1 MRELLHQFWATLM
14 GIWWLPMA
22 AMAVGAS
29 LLALVVGWWW
39 AGRELRRKLNL
50 AVEHRTRRL
59 EDVSRRFRVMAD
71 NAYDLICICNADGRM
86 DYLNAAFTRVLGFGK
101 EELRD
106 VRLPEWVH
114 PRNREEL
121 ADILRRVVAQGGTV
135 EANMKFPHVG
145 GGWVDVELVAK
156 GLPDSDWVVRSVVLH
171 ARDISQRRKMLDELA
186 RNEQRFKD
194 FAGSSAD
201 WLWETDVAGVFRYVS
216 PGVTNVLGYE
226 PEELIG
232 QNQMNVLYAS
242 DDDSGR
248 ELVQNRVERHQPYR
262 ELELWT
268 KSKNGDRVC
277 LRLSGMPVFDV
288 MQEFVGYRGA
298 ASNVTSSKVERE
310 HVFRLATTDHLTGLL
325 NGARFKEELE
335 RAVVLARRHGTSG
348 AVLFIDLDRFKEVND
363 THGHEAGDRILLG
376 VADILRDSVR
386 STDIVAR
393 RGGDEFSIIMHNIDV
408 DSAAAKVQRMI
419 ERIKAFGVDYNGT
432 RLTVTMSVGMVQYP
446 QDDRGA
452 DHLIMS
458 ADLAMYRAKD
468 MGRNR
473 LFVDAT
479 DATSETV
486 GSVRAQLK
494 WVDRLRYCLEND
506 EFQMYY
512 QAILPAH
519 KTERPLFE
527 ALLRIFDEDGK
538 VASPALYIDAAEHFG
553 LIQQLDL
560 AVVKR
565 VFITQRALMDEGVN
579 VDVSINLSSRT
590 LGDPAVVPK
599 LRQLMEDYRID
610 PARIIF
616 EVTETMAIHDPAQMR
631 DIEEIRAFI
640 DSLRAMGFRFA
651 LDDFGTGFTS
661 FRYLKVLNVDIVKID
676 GEYVKDLVRDPDD
689 RLFVQSMVQLCDGLG
704 IGTIAEFVED
714 TATLAVLKELGVGA
728 GQGWLFA
735 KPQPDLRALA
745 AAYSGKTMDDFD
757 DALPLLEVAKH
768 AAAALE
774 VVAAEVPVAA
784 GEVVTAVRS
793 SVKAAKLKKAGKATR
808 AGERAAGKSKAG
820 AQAKA
825 KAAVQ

>member
-1 MRELLHQFWATLM
+1 MTMLALLAQE
-14 GIWWLPMA
+14 WWLPW
-22 AMAVGAS
+22 
-29 LLALVVGWWW
+29 ALMGLGCGIIVAGGGWWW
-39 AGRELRRKLNL
+39 AERQLKTRLNE
-50 AVEHRTRRL
+50 AVEQRTRRL
-59 EDVSRRFRVMAD
+59 EDVSRRFRLMAD
-71 NAYDLICICNADGRM
+71 NAYDLIAICDVDGRM
-86 DYLNAAFTRVLGFGK
+86 EYLNAAFTRVLGFGK

-106 VRLPEWVH
+106 VRLPTWVH
-114 PRNREEL
+114 PKHRDEL
-121 ADILRRVVAQGGTV
+121 ADTLKKVVAQGGTV
-135 EANMKFPHVG
+135 EASVKLPHVN

-171 ARDISQRRKMLDELA
+171 ARDISQRKKMLDELA

-201 WLWETDVAGVFRYVS
+201 WLWETDVAGIFRYVS
-216 PGVTNVLGYE
+216 PGVTNVLGYD

-232 QNQMNVLYAS
+232 QSQLNVLYANEE
-242 DDDSGR
+242 DSGR
-248 ELVQNRVERHQPYR
+248 ELVQNRVERKQPYR
-262 ELELWT
+262 ELEFWT

-277 LRLSGMPVFDV
+277 LRLSGIPVFDAL
-288 MQEFVGYRGA
+288 QEFTGYRGA
-298 ASNVTSSKVERE
+298 ASNVTASKVERE

-376 VADILRDSVR
+376 VAEILRDSVR

-408 DSAAAKVQRMI
+408 ESAAQKVQRMI
-419 ERIKAFGVDYNGT
+419 ERIKAFGIDYNGT

-446 QDDRGA
+446 QEEKGA

-479 DATSETV
+479 DAGSETV

-506 EFQMYY
+506 EFQMHY
-512 QAILPAH
+512 QAIVPAH
-519 KTERPLFE
+519 KKPRPLFE
-527 ALLRIFDEDGK
+527 ALLRIYDEQGK

-565 VFITQRALMDEGVN
+565 VFITQRALMDENVA

-599 LRQLMEDYRID
+599 LKQLMLDYKID
-610 PARIIF
+610 PTRIIF
-616 EVTETMAIHDPAQMR
+616 EVTETMALHDPAQMR
-631 DIEEIRAFI
+631 DIDDIRHFI
-640 DSLRAMGFRFA
+640 NSLREMGFRFA

-661 FRYLKVLNVDIVKID
+661 FRYLKVLDVDIVKID
-676 GEYVKDLVRDPDD
+676 GEYIKDLVTDADD
-689 RLFVQSMVQLCDGLG
+689 RLFVKSMVQLCDGLG
-704 IGTIAEFVED
+704 IETIGEFVETKD
-714 TATLAVLKELGVGA
+714 TMAMMCELGVGA

-735 KPQPDLRALA
+735 KPMPDLRQLA
-745 AAYSGKTMDDFD
+745 KDYAGKTMQDFAD
-757 DALPLLEVAKH
+757 GLPLLEVAKQ
-768 AAAALE
+768 AVLDTPPAPKAE
-774 VVAAEVPVAA
+774 VVA
-784 GEVVTAVRS
+784 
-793 SVKAAKLKKAGKATR
+793 VKPAKDAAK
-808 AGERAAGKSKAG
+808 
-820 AQAKA
+820 KA
-825 KAAVQ
+825 KGPKTSKG

>member
-1 MRELLHQFWATLM
+1 MRGLMHQFWATVWNSIVNLT
-14 GIWWLPMA
+14 WLPWAIGIMA
-22 AMAVGAS
+22 ASFVAMIF
-29 LLALVVGWWW
+29 GWWW
-39 AGRELRRKLNL
+39 AKRELRRKLNS
-50 AVEHRTRRL
+50 AVEQRTRRL

-71 NAYDLICICNADGRM
+71 NAYDLICISNAEGRM
-86 DYLNAAFTRVLGFGK
+86 EYLNAAFTRVLGFGK

-135 EANMKFPHVG
+135 EANMRLPHVG
-145 GGWVDVELVAK
+145 GGWVDVELIAK

-171 ARDISQRRKMLDELA
+171 ARDVSQRKKMLDELA

-201 WLWETDVAGVFRYVS
+201 WLWETDVAGNFRYVS

-232 QNQMNVLYAS
+232 QNQMNVLYANEE
-242 DDDSGR
+242 DSGR
-248 ELVQNRVERHQPYR
+248 ELVQNRIERRQPYR

-268 KSKNGDRVC
+268 KSKHGDRVC
-277 LRLSGMPVFDV
+277 LRLSGIPVFDA
-288 MQEFVGYRGA
+288 MQEFKGYRGA
-298 ASNVTSSKVERE
+298 ASNVTASKVERE

-325 NGARFKEELE
+325 NGARFKEELD

-348 AVLFIDLDRFKEVND
+348 VVLFIDLDRFKEVND

-419 ERIKAFGVDYNGT
+419 ERIKAFGIDYNGT

-446 QDDRGA
+446 QEEKGA

-479 DATSETV
+479 DAGSETV

-494 WVDRLRYCLEND
+494 WVDRLRYCLEHD
-506 EFQMYY
+506 EFQMFY
-512 QAILPAH
+512 QAIVPAH
-519 KTERPLFE
+519 KKERPLFE
-527 ALLRIFDEDGK
+527 ALLRIYDEDGK

-565 VFITQRALMDEGVN
+565 VFITQRALMDDGVN

-599 LRQLMEDYRID
+599 LRQLMEDYTID
-610 PARIIF
+610 PTRIIF
-616 EVTETMAIHDPAQMR
+616 EVTETMALHDPAQMR
-631 DIEEIRAFI
+631 DIDEIRHFI
-640 DSLRAMGFRFA
+640 NSLREMGFRFA

-661 FRYLKVLNVDIVKID
+661 FRYLKVLDVDLVKID
-676 GEYVKDLVRDPDD
+676 GEYIKDLVTDADD
-689 RLFVQSMVQLCDGLG
+689 RLFVKSMVELCDGLG
-704 IGTIAEFVED
+704 IETIGEFVE
-714 TATLAVLKELGVGA
+714 TKETMAVMKELGVGS

-735 KPQPDLRALA
+735 KPQPDLKGLVAE
-745 AAYSGKTMDDFD
+745 YTGKSMDDFAD
-757 DALPLLEVAKH
+757 GLPLLEVAKKGTMAEQVANFVKNG
-768 AAAALE
+768 AAK
-774 VVAAEVPVAA
+774 
-784 GEVVTAVRS
+784 GEVKTEPRA
-793 SVKAAKLKKAGKATR
+793 SVKAAKEKRIAKTTKKAAP
-808 AGERAAGKSKAG
+808 EAG
-820 AQAKA
+820 AAE
-825 KAAVQ
+825 

>member
-1 MRELLHQFWATLM
+1 MNELLHKLAVT
-14 GIWWLPMA
+14 WWLPWA
-22 AMAVGAS
+22 LAAVGSFLIIA
-29 LLALVVGWWW
+29 VGGWWW
-39 AGRELRRKLNL
+39 AGRQLRKRLNE

-71 NAYDLICICNADGRM
+71 NAYDLIAICDVDGKM
-86 DYLNAAFTRVLGFGK
+86 EYLNAAFTRVLGFGK

-106 VRLPEWVH
+106 VRLPTWVH
-114 PRNREEL
+114 PRYREEL
-121 ADILRRVVAQGGTV
+121 AASLKKVVSEGGMIET
-135 EANMKFPHVG
+135 AMKLPHVS

-171 ARDISQRRKMLDELA
+171 ARDISQRKKMLDELA

-201 WLWETDVAGVFRYVS
+201 WLWETDVAGIFRYVS
-216 PGVTNVLGYE
+216 PGVTNVLGYD

-232 QNQMNVLYAS
+232 QSQLNVLYANEE
-242 DDDSGR
+242 DSGR
-248 ELVQNRVERHQPYR
+248 ELVQNRVERKQPYR
-262 ELELWT
+262 ELEFWT

-277 LRLSGMPVFDV
+277 LRLSGIPVFDTQ
-288 MQEFVGYRGA
+288 QEFTGYRGA
-298 ASNVTSSKVERE
+298 ASNVTASKVERE

-325 NGARFKEELE
+325 NGARFKEELD

-376 VADILRDSVR
+376 VAEILRDSVR

-419 ERIKAFGVDYNGT
+419 ERIKAFGIDYNGT

-446 QDDRGA
+446 QDERGA

-506 EFQMYY
+506 EFQMHY
-512 QAILPAH
+512 QAIVPAT
-519 KTERPLFE
+519 KKARPLFE
-527 ALLRIFDEDGK
+527 ALLRIYDEQGK

-565 VFITQRALMDEGVN
+565 VFITQKTLTDEGVA

-599 LRQLMEDYRID
+599 LKHLMKEYDID
-610 PARIIF
+610 PTRIIF
-616 EVTETMAIHDPAQMR
+616 EVTETMALHDPAQMR
-631 DIEEIRAFI
+631 DLGEIKEFI
-640 DSLRAMGFRFA
+640 NSLRAEGFRFA

-661 FRYLKVLNVDIVKID
+661 FRYLKVLDVDIVKID
-676 GEYVKDLVRDPDD
+676 GEYIKDLVNDADD
-689 RLFVQSMVQLCDGLG
+689 RLFVKSMVQLCDGLG
-704 IGTIAEFVED
+704 IETIGEFVETQD
-714 TATLAVLKELGVGA
+714 IMHVMKELGVGM

-735 KPQPDLRALA
+735 KPMPDLRQLA
-745 AAYSGKTMDDFD
+745 KDYTGKTMDDFAD
-757 DALPLLEVAKH
+757 GLPLLEVAK
-768 AAAALE
+768 
-774 VVAAEVPVAA
+774 
-784 GEVVTAVRS
+784 
-793 SVKAAKLKKAGKATR
+793 
-808 AGERAAGKSKAG
+808 KSKA
-820 AQAKA
+820 AEKIAAEAPVKDLPKDAVKAPAKKPVK
-825 KAAVQ
+825 KADTKADNKAPVV

>member
-1 MRELLHQFWATLM
+1 MIGRDFMHNASMWLNWLAHEWWAPWVLM
-14 GIWWLPMA
+14 GF
-22 AMAVGAS
+22 GSS
-29 LLALVVGWWW
+29 LLIIGGSWWW
-39 AGRELRRKLNL
+39 AGRQLRKRLAE
-50 AVEHRTRRL
+50 AVEQRTRRL

-71 NAYDLICICNADGRM
+71 NAYDLIAISDVDGRM
-86 DYLNAAFTRVLGFGK
+86 EYLNAAFTRVLGFGK

-106 VRLPEWVH
+106 MRLPNWVH
-114 PRNREEL
+114 PKNREEV
-121 ADILRRVVAQGGTV
+121 ADILRKVVAQGGTV
-135 EANMKFPHVG
+135 EASVKLPHVS

-171 ARDISQRRKMLDELA
+171 ARDISQRKKMLDELA

-201 WLWETDVAGVFRYVS
+201 WLWETDVAGIFRYVS
-216 PGVTNVLGYE
+216 PGVTNVLGYDA
-226 PEELIG
+226 EELIG
-232 QNQMNVLYAS
+232 QSQLNVLYANEE
-242 DDDSGR
+242 DSGR
-248 ELVQNRVERHQPYR
+248 ELVQNRVERRQPYR
-262 ELELWT
+262 ELEFWT

-277 LRLSGMPVFDV
+277 LRLSGIPVFDAQ
-288 MQEFVGYRGA
+288 QEFMGYRGA
-298 ASNVTSSKVERE
+298 ASNVTASKVERE

-348 AVLFIDLDRFKEVND
+348 VVLFIDLDRFKEVND

-376 VADILRDSVR
+376 VAEILRDSVR

-408 DSAAAKVQRMI
+408 ESAAQKVQRMI
-419 ERIKAFGVDYNGT
+419 ERIKAFGIEYNGT

-446 QDDRGA
+446 QEDKGA

-479 DATSETV
+479 DAGAETV

-494 WVDRLRYCLEND
+494 WVDRLRFCLEND
-506 EFQMYY
+506 EFQMHY
-512 QAILPAH
+512 QAIVPS
-519 KTERPLFE
+519 KKKPRPLFE
-527 ALLRIFDEDGK
+527 ALLRIYDENGK

-560 AVVKR
+560 AVVRR
-565 VFITQRALMDEGVN
+565 VFITQQALMAEGVA

-599 LRQLMEDYRID
+599 LKQLMIDHEID
-610 PARIIF
+610 PTRIIF
-616 EVTETMAIHDPAQMR
+616 EVTETMALHDPAQMR
-631 DIEEIRAFI
+631 DIEEIRHFI
-640 DSLRAMGFRFA
+640 NSLREMGFRFA

-661 FRYLKVLNVDIVKID
+661 FRYLKVLDVDLVKID
-676 GEYVKDLVRDPDD
+676 GEYVKDLVTNADD
-689 RLFVQSMVQLCDGLG
+689 RLFVKSMVQLCDGLG
-704 IGTIAEFVED
+704 IETIGEFVETKD
-714 TATLAVLKELGVGA
+714 IMEVMKELGVGA

-735 KPQPDLRALA
+735 KPQPDLRQLA
-745 AAYSGKTMDDFD
+745 HDYAGKTMDDFAD
-757 DALPLLEVAKH
+757 GLPLLEVAK
-768 AAAALE
+768 
-774 VVAAEVPVAA
+774 
-784 GEVVTAVRS
+784 
-793 SVKAAKLKKAGKATR
+793 
-808 AGERAAGKSKAG
+808 KSKAK
-820 AQAKA
+820 AEPKVETKVEAKA
-825 KAAVQ
+825 DAKKKASTKADSKDAKGAPA